1 MDGNENYGLILK
13 LLRQQM
19 RLSVREFSKKI
30 AKSTG
35 WISEIEN
42 GRGTAR
48 LTEAEF
54 DALVELLGASKWRG
68 QFKTWVANYKN
79 AERVDR
85 TLEGAILKY
94 VRLKNGIRLEDAATA
109 AKLSACYLSRIE
121 NGHKPPPLEVRNRIL
136 IACGYS
142 PGSFKNL
149 SSDPIKSRAVPNSYK
164 LTILLKK
171 LPLSKVDEVFEFV
184 RNLTEQG
191 AQ

>member
-30 AKSTG
+30 TRSIG

-48 LTEAEF
+48 LTGAEF
-54 DALVELLGASKWRG
+54 DVLVELLGASKWRG

-79 AERVDR
+79 AERIDR
-85 TLEGAILKY
+85 TFEGAVLKY
-94 VRLKNGIRLEDAATA
+94 VRLKSGIRLEDAAKA
-109 AKLSACYLSRIE
+109 AALSACYLSKIE

-149 SSDPIKSRAVPNSYK
+149 STDPVRSKAVPSSYK
-164 LTILLKK
+164 LSILLKK
-171 LPLSKVDEVFEFV
+171 LSEEKITEIFAFAQ
-184 RNLTEQG
+184 NLTEG
-191 AQ
+191 GVR